1 MTALPDL
8 SATIC
13 ALATPPGEGALGV
26 IRVSGPRALEVVQ
39 PLTPK
44 LLLCLGCGEGGHER
58 ER

>member
-39 PLTPK
+39 SLTPK
-44 LLLCLGCGEGGHER
+44 LLLCLGG
-58 ER
+58 